1 MSEASDSQD
10 TMLMF
15 EVFEGDLQAVLK
27 TFSLP
32 SDCALALT
40 EFSVE

>member
-1 MSEASDSQD
+1 MGVSADV
-10 TMLMF
+10 
-15 EVFEGDLQAVLK
+15 EVFQGALQAILE

-40 EFSVE
+40 EFTVEKLL